1 MRAKVIRDTVYGEI
15 KKGQDVNAILKLY
28 HIPVKK

>member
-1 MRAKVIRDTVYGEI
+1 MSVIVLIMSSLAGG
-15 KKGQDVNAILKLY
+15 KLVNAILKLY